1 MDCAVEEKVFIG
13 ALPILL
19 AVIEMGEVKVVIPG
33 VLEREVKSWGVE
45 LQPLFLAFLRH
56 EFDKIKRFESAV
68 KASKSEFDLKK
79 LADEMDEEILWILAD
94 KILSKSRLTEEQAK
108 ELAEELKERV
118 AKRHGLL

>member
-1 MDCAVEEKVFIG
+1 MKV
-13 ALPILL
+13 A
-19 AVIEMGEVKVVIPG
+19 IPG

-68 KASKSEFDLKK
+68 EESKSESELKK
-79 LADEMDEEILWILAD
+79 LADEMDEETLWILAN
-94 KILSKSRLTEEQAK
+94 KILSRSELTEEKAN
-108 ELAEELKERV
+108 ELAEKLKERV